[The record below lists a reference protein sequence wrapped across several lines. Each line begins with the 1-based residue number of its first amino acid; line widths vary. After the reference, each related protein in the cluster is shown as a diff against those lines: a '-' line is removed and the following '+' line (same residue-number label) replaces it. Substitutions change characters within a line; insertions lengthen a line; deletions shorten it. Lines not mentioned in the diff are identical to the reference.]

1 MVLNHE
7 VKRNDD
13 TYFNKNI
20 LAFSRKSD
28 MLVHCYCTYYSLFTD
43 LSNTDSMPSVNLPLL
58 DLSTLKVATENF
70 AERNK
75 IGEGGFGAV
84 YKVLLMLYLGSIP
97 SPKLGG
103 YISCT
108 IRCMST
114 TSNLLDET
122 GI

>member
-1 MVLNHE
+1 M
-7 VKRNDD
+7 KRNDD

-75 IGEGGFGAV
+75 IGKGGFGAV

-103 YISCT
+103 YSCLEQ
-108 IRCMST
+108 CLS
-114 TSNLLDET
+114 
-122 GI
+122 